1 MYYSHKV
8 PVASA
13 HWLGAVVLATACVGP
28 APPILDGRF
37 DEWTRSA
44 LIVQDAA
51 DTSPAAIDLLWVR
64 GLDDPYWLYLAL
76 DLGRESNIQSLPGT
90 LSLLIDADNNNDTGG
105 TQHSMDGVDLVLELS
120 QTRDPFVEGRGSGF
134 SLRAVGA
141 DGLLGDP
148 VRHVRGVTSA
158 PSWASRQHEL
168 RLARTGDVGLPTLG
182 AEAQIKAVYDVQ
194 GSVVDETPS
203 GVYIFQT
210 AVDERIQASLE
221 DKLAKAAGSIRVAQ
235 WNVSSQSF
243 LNAPGDFARMLAAV
257 QPDVVLLDEIFGSVT
272 NEDAALFFAEP
283 PLAEL
288 GDWNFVLGE
297 SGGRQRTMVG
307 ARGREIRPAE
317 SMREVRYTPEVLE
330 AFQETVPPWFQEMLS
345 LEAERQISATG
356 AWVGVGSGEVLFVP
370 LDLQSAGW
378 SGSPQDRLRVIQAQ
392 AIRNHV
398 HSEAGVGDWVVLGGD
413 LNLVGSD
420 EPLQALIRG
429 LDRDG
434 SDLSPVD
441 ALRLGERTYATW
453 RDSLG
458 LFAPGR
464 LDFLLVPDVQTTITN
479 SFVFT
484 TEDLDDEA
492 LAHLGLEPDLS
503 ARLSD
508 HLIVTADLRFASSY

>member
-1 MYYSHKV
+1 MYSYHKV
-8 PVASA
+8 SITSA
-13 HWLGAVVLATACVGP
+13 HCLGTAVLAAACAGP
-28 APPILDGRF
+28 TPPILDGRF

-51 DTSPAAIDLLWVR
+51 DASHAAIDFLGVR
-64 GLDDPYWLYLAL
+64 GLDDPYWLYLAI
-76 DLGRESNIQSLPGT
+76 DLGHESNIQSLPGT
-90 LSLLIDADNNNDTGG
+90 VSLLIDTDSDTETGG
-105 TQHSMDGVDLVLELS
+105 TRHSMDGVDLVLELS

-134 SLRAVGA
+134 SLRAVHE
-141 DGLLGDP
+141 DGSLGNP

-158 PSWASRQHEL
+158 PSWASSQHEL
-168 RLARTGDVGLPTLG
+168 RLARSGGAGLPSLG
-182 AEAQIKAVYDVQ
+182 DEAQIKAVYDVR
-194 GSVVDETPS
+194 GSVIDETPS
-203 GVYIFQT
+203 GSYVFQT
-210 AVDERIQASLE
+210 PLSEREQAALGDRLS
-221 DKLAKAAGSIRVAQ
+221 KASGSIRVAQ

-243 LNAPGDFARMLAAV
+243 LNDLEDFARALAAV
-257 QPDVVLLDEIFGSVT
+257 EPDVVLLDEISGDVT
-272 NEDAALFFAEP
+272 DEDVALFFSAP
-283 PLAEL
+283 ALAEL
-288 GDWNFVLGE
+288 GDWAFVLGE

-317 SMREVRYTPEVLE
+317 SMREVHYTPEIFE
-330 AFQETVPPWFQEMLS
+330 SFQETAPPWFQQLLA

-356 AWVGVGSGEVLFVP
+356 AWVDVGSDEVLFVP
-370 LDLQSAGW
+370 FDLQSAGW
-378 SGSPQDRLRVIQAQ
+378 VGSPHDRLRLIQAET
-392 AIRNHV
+392 IRSHV
-398 HSEAGVGDWVVLGGD
+398 QSELGDGGLVVLGGD

-453 RDSLG
+453 RDARG

-464 LDFLLVPDVQTTITN
+464 LDFLLVPDMQTTITN

-492 LAHLGLEPDLS
+492 LARLGLEAGLS

-508 HLIVTADLRFASSY
+508 HLIVTADLRFD

>member
-1 MYYSHKV
+1 MHSFYKV
-8 PVASA
+8 LITSA
-13 HWLGAVVLATACVGP
+13 HWLGAVGLVAACAAP

-44 LIVQDAA
+44 LIVQDPA
-51 DTSPAAIDLLWVR
+51 DASLSAIDLLWVR
-64 GLDDPYWLYLAL
+64 GLDDPYWLYLAV

-90 LSLLIDADNNNDTGG
+90 LSLLIDADNDTETGG

-134 SLRAVGA
+134 SLRAVRA
-141 DGLLGDP
+141 DGSLGDP

-158 PSWASRQHEL
+158 PSWASRQHEF
-168 RLARTGDVGLPTLG
+168 RLARSGGMGLPSLG
-182 AEAQIKAVYDVQ
+182 TEAQIKAVYHVQ

-203 GVYIFQT
+203 GSYVFET
-210 AVDERIQASLE
+210 PLGEREQISLGGRLS
-221 DKLAKAAGSIRVAQ
+221 KTAGSIRVAQ

-243 LNAPGDFARMLAAV
+243 LNDLEDFARVLAAV
-257 QPDVVLLDEIFGSVT
+257 EPDVVLLDEISGAVT
-272 NEDAALFFAEP
+272 NEDVALFFSAP

-288 GDWNFVLGE
+288 GNWAFVLGE

-317 SMREVRYTPEVLE
+317 SMREVHYTPEILE
-330 AFQETVPPWFQEMLS
+330 ALREMAPPWFQQLLN
-345 LEAERQISATG
+345 LEVERQISATG
-356 AWVGVGSGEVLFVP
+356 AWVGVGPDEILFVP
-370 LDLQSAGW
+370 FDLQSAGW
-378 SGSPQDRLRVIQAQ
+378 AGSPHDRLRVIQAE
-392 AIRNHV
+392 AIHDHV
-398 HSEAGVGDWVVLGGD
+398 QSEVGTGARVVLGGD
-413 LNLVGSD
+413 LNLVGSY

-441 ALRLGERTYATW
+441 AQRLGERTYTTW
-453 RDSLG
+453 RDTQG

-464 LDFLLVPDVQTTITN
+464 LDFLLVPDMGTTITN

-484 TEDLDDEA
+484 TEDLNDEA
-492 LAHLGLEPDLS
+492 LARLGLEPDLS

-508 HLIVTADLRFASSY
+508 HLIVTADLRFD